1 MASDTSDSA
10 GEPGLS
16 KTRPNAT
23 PSEARPFETDSWW
36 GRIAHGFTITDL
48 ESALAQVTDPVSATE
63 TIHWG
68 RNYLYRSVLD
78 TEDGSVDVVV
88 KQFRN
93 LGAKKGA
100 ERRLKGSKAERSW
113 RMALEFTK
121 AGIPTAEPVLLVESK
136 EPEGPSFFIT
146 RHLGAQVEAR
156 YIFRAANEGQL
167 EERFPGF
174 DYDLFLQSLGFALR
188 RMHEA
193 GLFHRDLSIGNVLV
207 PEGETT
213 VGIDQITIIDLNR
226 GRKKD
231 RLSLTTRARDLCRLT
246 IYDAEHQRRFVD
258 AYARWGSGQIANQ
271 DRDGRASA
279 VLWWTYKIY
288 HHGFRFKIESKKA
301 VRAPFKGVGR
311 GMGQLLAPRRAHVH
325 IPEAPD
331 GASKRDQIVWDYLS
345 DQPHQH
351 AGKLDKLKV
360 RLADAPSHIRNLSI
374 CALAAPRIRKRYKE
388 LKREL
393 YSKPLPWNGVGICV
407 RPFPEAPEE
416 LMAALEDLGV
426 RNVLLRLHPWQSEH
440 DDELQLARELHSK
453 GYDLAYALPQNRD
466 LVRDPKLWEAR
477 IEELAELFTP
487 YGKYFQVGQA
497 INRSKWG
504 VWRYGEYIELAQRA
518 DQVLR
523 RYPEVETFG
532 PAVIDFELYSTASV
546 VNLASCPSFD
556 GLASLLYVDRRG
568 APENRQMGFDTVDKV
583 LLCQAIA
590 DTSRACAGRSWITEV
605 NWPLWEGP
613 HSPAGKSV
621 SVSEEDQ
628 ATFLVRYF
636 LLALTSGGAERVYW
650 WQMIARGYGLIAPQD
665 PNGDAAG
672 LRRRSSFQALKT
684 LNSQLNGSTLQGRL
698 SSPPGTYLFDFESSG
713 QRILAGWSYEA
724 SREMELEHPVLEA
737 IDQHGLIGE
746 HDQGNR
752 VQLTNTVQFFRI

>member
-1 MASDTSDSA
+1 MV
-10 GEPGLS
+10 
-16 KTRPNAT
+16 
-23 PSEARPFETDSWW
+23 SETRPFETDLWW
-36 GRIAHGFTITDL
+36 GRIAHGIAIKDL
-48 ESALAQVTDPVSATE
+48 DSALAHLTDPASATE

-78 TEDGSVDVVV
+78 TEEGSVDVVV

-93 LGAKKGA
+93 LGTKKKA

-113 RMALEFTK
+113 QMALEFSK
-121 AGIPTAEPVLLVESK
+121 AGIPTAEPLLLVESK
-136 EPEGPSFFIT
+136 EPDGPSFFIT

-156 YIFRAANEGQL
+156 YIFRAVNEGRLAEQ
-167 EERFPGF
+167 FPAF
-174 DYDLFLQSLGFALR
+174 DYDLFLESLGFALR

-207 PEGETT
+207 PEGETS

-226 GRKKD
+226 GRKKEG
-231 RLSLTTRARDLCRLT
+231 LSLTTRVRDLCRLT
-246 IYDAEHQRRFVD
+246 IYQVEQQRRMVD
-258 AYARWGSGQIANQ
+258 AYACWDPARGTAGSHRLRHG
-271 DRDGRASA
+271 DRASA
-279 VLWWTYKIY
+279 ALWWAYRLY
-288 HHGFRFKIESKKA
+288 HHGFRFKIEGKKTI
-301 VRAPFKGVGR
+301 RAPFKGVGR
-311 GMGQLLAPRRAHVH
+311 GIGQLFAPRRAHVH
-325 IPEAPD
+325 IPDAPE

-360 RLADAPSHIRNLSI
+360 RLADAPSHLRNLAI
-374 CALAAPRIRKRYKE
+374 CALAAPRIRRRYKE
-388 LKREL
+388 LKRGL
-393 YSKPLPWNGVGICV
+393 YSRPLPWDGVGICV
-407 RPFPEAPEE
+407 RPFPEGPEE
-416 LMAALEDLGV
+416 LMEAIDDLGV
-426 RNVLLRLHPWQSEH
+426 RNVLLRLHPWQAVH

-466 LVRDPKLWEAR
+466 LVRDPKLWQSR

-487 YGKYFQVGQA
+487 YGKCFQVGQA

-523 RYPEVETFG
+523 RYPGVETFG

-546 VNLASCPSFD
+546 VNLSSCPSFD

-568 APENRQMGFDTVDKV
+568 APENRQMGFDTVDKA

-590 DTSRACAGRSWITEV
+590 ETSRACAGRSWITEV

-628 ATFLVRYF
+628 ATFLARYF

-665 PNGDAAG
+665 PEGSAAG
-672 LRRRSSFQALKT
+672 LRRRPSYYALKT
-684 LNSQLNGSTLQGRL
+684 LNSQLRGSVLQSRL
-698 SSPPGTYLFDFESSG
+698 PSPTGTYLFDFERSG
-713 QRILAGWSYEA
+713 QRLLVGWSHQA
-724 SREMELEHPVLEA
+724 PREIELDHPVSEV